1 MRSLPGGA
9 FLALALL
16 LVASIPLS
24 AQQERRGISVVDR
37 DERHGFWGVLALGAG
52 TEQVNFDDDGIGW
65 SDARTE
71 PTGALRL
78 GGTINEH
85 VRLGGELSGW
95 VNDANGIT
103 ETVGA
108 AMLIAQFYP
117 WSRNGL
123 FLKGGLGYAGSS
135 IEDDFGFT
143 SSDGGFAAQVGV
155 GYDLRLGRRIYLVP
169 TLDFN
174 GYRFGNE
181 PDGYSERIAA
191 LNIGIAYQH

>member
-1 MRSLPGGA
+1 MRSLPRGA

-16 LVASIPLS
+16 LVASIPLA
-24 AQQERRGISVVDR
+24 AQKERRGIRVVDH

-52 TEQVNFDDDGIGW
+52 TEQVNFDGDDLGW
-65 SDARTE
+65 SDAITR

-85 VRLGGELSGW
+85 VRLGGEAHGW
-95 VNDANGIT
+95 FNDEDAIT

-108 AMLIAQFYP
+108 LLLVAQFYP
-117 WSRNGL
+117 WARSGL
-123 FLKGGLGYAGSS
+123 FLKGGLGYAGST
-135 IEDDFGFT
+135 IEDDFGFE
-143 SSDGGFAAQVGV
+143 SSDGGFAGQLGV
-155 GYDLRLGRRIYLVP
+155 GYDIRLGRRIFLVP

-174 GYRFGNE
+174 GYRFGDE